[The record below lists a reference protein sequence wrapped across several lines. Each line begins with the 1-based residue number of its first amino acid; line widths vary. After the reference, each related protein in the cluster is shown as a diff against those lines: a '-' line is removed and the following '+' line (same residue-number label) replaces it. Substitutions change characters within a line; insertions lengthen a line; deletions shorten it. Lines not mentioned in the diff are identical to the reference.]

1 MRVQVACVIV
11 ESFFS
16 CVTIKRTQAIGSF
29 ASSHYYYCLLK
40 ICIHETLP
48 NLIKGKHPR
57 KGEKKG
63 GRGARTKVQA
73 SKQPKRDLYWV
84 LYILEYPT
92 Y

>member
-16 CVTIKRTQAIGSF
+16 CVTIKRKTNGSF

-40 ICIHETLP
+40 ICIDETLP
-48 NLIKGKHPR
+48 NLMKGKHPR
-57 KGEKKG
+57 KGEEK
-63 GRGARTKVQA
+63 RGAGGKDQ
-73 SKQPKRDLYWV
+73 SPGKQTAQKRFV
-84 LYILEYPT
+84 LGSIYSRVSY